1 MKKRSKTLLLAG
13 GIAAGLLV
21 WAGLDSQL
29 TVREYTIESGKV
41 DGPVRL
47 ALLTD
52 LHCCYY
58 GEGQRELLDA
68 VAAQQPDLVVLSG
81 DIVDD
86 ETRMPEEWALATV
99 EALAEQWPVYY
110 VTGNHEFW
118 SGRVDE
124 IKAELRQCGAVIL
137 EGESALVTAAGQ
149 TIQICGVDDPN
160 VGERAWQRQ
169 LENVT
174 SALEEDVF
182 SVLLTH
188 RPERVEDYTGR
199 GFDLVL
205 AGHAHG
211 GQWRLPGLI
220 NGLIAPNQGL
230 FPQYAGGEYDL
241 EGTTLIVSRGLA
253 RESTRIPRFYNPP
266 ELVIIELTS

>member
-86 ETRMPEEWALATV
+86 ETRMPEERALATV

-160 VGERAWQRQ
+160 VGERAWQAQ
-169 LENVT
+169 LETVT
-174 SALEEDVF
+174 AALEEDVF

>member
-86 ETRMPEEWALATV
+86 ETRMPEERALATV

-110 VTGNHEFW
+110 VTGNHEF
-118 SGRVDE
+118 
-124 IKAELRQCGAVIL
+124 
-137 EGESALVTAAGQ
+137 
-149 TIQICGVDDPN
+149 
-160 VGERAWQRQ
+160 
-169 LENVT
+169 
-174 SALEEDVF
+174 
-182 SVLLTH
+182 
-188 RPERVEDYTGR
+188 
-199 GFDLVL
+199 
-205 AGHAHG
+205 
-211 GQWRLPGLI
+211 
-220 NGLIAPNQGL
+220 
-230 FPQYAGGEYDL
+230 
-241 EGTTLIVSRGLA
+241 
-253 RESTRIPRFYNPP
+253 
-266 ELVIIELTS
+266 

>member
-86 ETRMPEEWALATV
+86 ETRMPEERALATV

-160 VGERAWQRQ
+160 VGERAWQAQ
-169 LENVT
+169 LETVT
-174 SALEEDVF
+174 AALEEDVF

-220 NGLIAPNQGL
+220 NGLIAPNQGI

-253 RESTRIPRFYNPP
+253 RESTRVPRFYNPP